1 MHVILVIINLTFL
14 LLWLEKLKEVNKLTR
29 SLDLVI
35 KRYSEAIAAK
45 EVLPEVAEK
54 IPVVLFDYNIIF
66 KALLLVVVV
75 YVAYKSCS
83 FVSETSDRLTELVDN
98 DTSVALS
105 LDYLLDSKV
114 VTKFVDSSTGYEAIL
129 TRHDDTCQILF
140 RDPVDN
146 HLRSLSDFLGKV
158 VCEDPRVIEET
169 TSLVLPGVLET
180 ALVLP
185 SVLPPFDCLLGV

>member
-54 IPVVLFDYNIIF
+54 IPVVLFNYNIILKVMF
-66 KALLLVVVV
+66 LVVIV
-75 YVAYKSCS
+75 YIAYKSCS
-83 FVSETSDRLTELVDN
+83 FMSETSDKMTDLVDN
-98 DTSVALS
+98 KETSVA
-105 LDYLLDSKV
+105 LDYLLDSRG
-114 VTKFVDSSTGYEAIL
+114 VTTFADHSNGYEAIFIK
-129 TRHDDTCQILF
+129 DDNYF
-140 RDPVDN
+140 RIMFLDPVDN
-146 HLRSLSDFLGKV
+146 QVKSLSDFLGKV